1 MDYRLITRGFN
12 ASDSL
17 KEYLDKKTQKLEKV
31 APEGDHVSLEVK
43 IEREKS
49 RFDTE
54 ITLHIRGGVARTE
67 CSSED
72 VYVTVDATV
81 DALEKKMQKYKQ
93 KKIARHKVGHKST
106 VIDLVEGQEPEREE
120 EEENMEIARSKRFFL
135 RPMDLEEAKL
145 QLEMLGHNFFVFKRD
160 ETDEINLIYKRKNGT
175 IGLIEFE
182 V

>member
-17 KEYLDKKTQKLEKV
+17 KEYLEKKTLKLDKV
-31 APEGDHVSLEVK
+31 IPEGDHVHLEVK

-54 ITLHIRGGVARTE
+54 FTLHIRGGVVRTE

-72 VYVTVDATV
+72 VYITIDSTVDS
-81 DALEKKMQKYKQ
+81 LEKKMQKYKE
-93 KKIARHKVGHKST
+93 KRLARHKVGHKST
-106 VIDLVEGQEPEREE
+106 VLDLVEEKESEDE
-120 EEENMEIARSKRFFL
+120 DVLEIARSKRFFL

-160 ETDEINLIYKRKNGT
+160 ETDEVNLIYKRKNGS